1 MTRVL
6 VDTSVWIDHLHLR
19 DEQLAGLLDVG
30 LVVTH
35 PMVIGELALGTLRD
49 RSTVLRL
56 LAQLSPVQTA
66 FAEDVLA
73 LVEARRLHG
82 QGLSLVDA
90 HLLASALITGDVR
103 IWTRDRRLATVA
115 HDAAV
120 GWQPPPR

>member
-19 DEQLAGLLDVG
+19 DEQLAGLLDAG

-66 FAEDVLA
+66 YAEDVLA

-103 IWTRDRRLATVA
+103 IWTRDRHLATVA